1 MTEFDYTII
10 FDGGSRGNPGQG
22 YGSYQITRAR
32 DGKSRV
38 RRLEYPGRT
47 TNNEAEYM
55 TLIEALAELTV
66 GIEKGGHAPHDFSVE
81 VKGDSQLVINQVGGQ
96 WKVSQAHLQPLRDRA
111 QALLRQFGRSKLTW
125 HRRAKSVEVLGH

>member
-1 MTEFDYTII
+1 MTELDYTII

-38 RRLEYPGRT
+38 RRLTYPGQT

-55 TLIEALAELTV
+55 TLIEALTELTA
-66 GIEKGGHAPHDFSVE
+66 GIEKAGHNPADFSVE
-81 VKGDSQLVINQVGGQ
+81 VKGDSQLVIYQVGGQ
-96 WKVSQAHLQPLRDRA
+96 WKVSQAHLRPLRDRA
-111 QALLRQFGRSKLTW
+111 QALLRQFGQSKLTW